1 MSPNKMVISLEGND
15 ELKEYLSKKS
25 PGDTCEFEVT
35 ASMDEMTPD
44 QATFSIKSADA
55 YAEDEESPM
64 SEEEQMGEDEA
75 AAPEKGPAAVMIA
88 FGKKK

>member
-44 QATFSIKSADA
+44 QATFSVKSAEA
-55 YAEDEESPM
+55 YSDEEEAPM
-64 SEEEQMGEDEA
+64 TEEAYTGEGEA
-75 AAPEKGPAAVMIA
+75 AVPEKGPAAVMIA